1 MRKIKI
7 KFLQSDANA
16 DAEVPMPR
24 FPNGPFFLTI
34 VLKTKENIIPCDKD
48 ISNYLKETP
57 RTIFLHIKSKILGLM
72 GEIREK
78 KTSLDIDA
86 MSEDVMKSE
95 ASNVDKNLIETI
107 IAELTKQKVIANQKT
122 CHELDPF
129 DKGPTAKQSID
140 FTIIKSSPSN

>member
-1 MRKIKI
+1 M
-7 KFLQSDANA
+7 
-16 DAEVPMPR
+16 
-24 FPNGPFFLTI
+24 
-34 VLKTKENIIPCDKD
+34 VLETTEKD
-48 ISNYLKETP
+48 ISIAYEKLAITSNGGDHEETP
-57 RTIFLHIKSKILGLM
+57 RTIFLHIKSKILALM

-86 MSEDVMKSE
+86 MSEDIMKSE

-107 IAELTKQKVIANQKT
+107 IAELTKQKVIAYQKT

-140 FTIIKSSPSN
+140 FTIIKPSPSN